1 MRNMFSEE
9 FIKSNF
15 QLVPENVLKVVR
27 IGAAKPN
34 RGTIFPEW
42 PKETILKTKR
52 ETNTEILYREK
63 IRQIVSE
70 I

>member
-15 QLVPENVLKVVR
+15 QIMPENVLKIVR
-27 IGAAKPN
+27 IGASSIN
-34 RGTIFPEW
+34 RGSLSYEW
-42 PKETILKTKR
+42 PKVTIVRTKEETS
-52 ETNTEILYREK
+52 TEVLYKEK

>member
-1 MRNMFSEE
+1 MFSEE

-15 QLVPENVLKVVR
+15 QIVPENVLKIVR
-27 IGAAKPN
+27 IGTSN
-34 RGTIFPEW
+34 THRGNLSYEW
-42 PKETILKTKR
+42 PKVTIVKTKE
-52 ETNTEILYREK
+52 ETSTEVLYKEK